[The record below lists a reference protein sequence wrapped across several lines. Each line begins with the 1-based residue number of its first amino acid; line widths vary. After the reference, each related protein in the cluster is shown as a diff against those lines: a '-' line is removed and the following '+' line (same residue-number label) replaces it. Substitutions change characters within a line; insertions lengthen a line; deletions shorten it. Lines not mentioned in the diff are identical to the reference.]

1 MVTLH
6 MKDARNYLAERV
18 TELRLELRDRD
29 TAVLSANTGATFE
42 GLGPNQG
49 QFCLPVWGHEAIV
62 TWPGFVG
69 QDAETSQ
76 PMPAMMQ
83 AMLAYYFHTANGV
96 PLAGQWIAFSE
107 LPDGQFYTAAF
118 QSYTGNE
125 LAKVFGNDVAAF
137 QGAAVALDGRFEPMG
152 DAAFAFSVL
161 PRVSILVVCWQGDE
175 DFPPSYRALFDANV
189 RYQLPTDACAILGS
203 TLTQRLIKAK
213 KV

>member
-18 TELRLELRDRD
+18 AELRLEMRGRD
-29 TAVLSANTGATFE
+29 TAVLAANTGAAFKKA
-42 GLGPNQG
+42 GANQG
-49 QFCLPVWGHEAIV
+49 QFHLPVWGHEAVV
-62 TWPGFVG
+62 TWPEFVG
-69 QDAETSQ
+69 QDAETGQ

-118 QSYTGNE
+118 QGYTGNE
-125 LAKVFGNDVAAF
+125 LAKVFGNDVDAF
-137 QGAAVALDGRFEPMG
+137 RGAALAGDGRFEPMG
-152 DAAFAFSVL
+152 DAAFAFSIL

-175 DFPPSYRALFDANV
+175 DFPPSYRILFDANV

-203 TLTQRLIKAK
+203 ALTHRLITAK